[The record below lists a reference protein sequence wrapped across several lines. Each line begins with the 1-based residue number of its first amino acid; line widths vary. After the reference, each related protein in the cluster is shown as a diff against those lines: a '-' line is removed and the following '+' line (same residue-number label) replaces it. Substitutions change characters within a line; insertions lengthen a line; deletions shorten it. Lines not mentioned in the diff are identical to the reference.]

1 MIGAASWA
9 GCVVGL
15 VLAVLALAGGWTG
28 PVAVPLGPTG
38 GLYWACDALSALF
51 ALVLCAVGA
60 AAALDGG
67 SPRLPVAIWAM
78 ILTPFAA
85 DGFTLALCFGLATV
99 ASRGA
104 NPAARPGTEQ
114 AACGVLCLVAVV
126 ALLAPPGAPPDLRFA
141 AMRAAAPEG
150 AQATAIL
157 LLALLGAASQLAWPA
172 RASPQTEP
180 VGAPLSGGV
189 AVAALYVF
197 VRVLLDLCGPT
208 APGWWAAPL
217 LALGAGAAV
226 LGGLRAN
233 AEDDLLAILDANRMG
248 AAGLAVA
255 GLGAALAARDAD
267 APALAALALGGTLL
281 HVVGTALADML
292 LALCAAAVA
301 RGAGTRALSRLG
313 GLIRSMPGVT
323 LGAIMGAASLASL
336 PLTAGFAG
344 RWLVLQSLLAL
355 PQIGGIWQQA
365 GIAAVLAAVALGTAL
380 SAAAAIRLIGIG
392 FLGRPRTPRTAAAE
406 EPSRRVRLAVAGLAG
421 LCVLLGVWPSSVLLL
436 IRPAVARLLDV
447 DPAGRLL
454 ALPAQADGPGY
465 AAPGIAALLALC
477 GVLLASIARGRAG
490 QGGQRVPAWE
500 GGLDEPPPW
509 LPFGDPAAQISAA
522 SASQALL
529 QSLGYPDTPRQ
540 ARLQGMRWAGQ
551 AASRLR
557 RSDAGGPVG
566 LLLLLVVGLL
576 LWGAW

>member
-1 MIGAASWA
+1 MI
-9 GCVVGL
+9 GL
-15 VLAVLALAGGWTG
+15 VLAVLALAGGWTD
-28 PVAVPLGPTG
+28 PVAVPVGPTG
-38 GLYWACDALSALF
+38 GLYWGCDALSALF
-51 ALVLCAVGA
+51 ALVLCALGA

-67 SPRLPVAIWAM
+67 PPRLPVAIWAT

-85 DGFTLALCFGLATV
+85 DGFTLVLCFGLAAV
-99 ASRGA
+99 ATRGA
-104 NPAARPGTEQ
+104 DPAARPGLEQ
-114 AACGVLCLVAVV
+114 ASCGVLCLMAMV
-126 ALLAPPGAPPDLRFA
+126 ALLTPPGAPPDLRFA
-141 AMRAAAPEG
+141 AMRAVPPGG
-150 AQATAIL
+150 ARATAVL
-157 LLALLGAASQLAWPA
+157 VLALLGAASQLAWPA
-172 RASPQTEP
+172 QAAVQTEP
-180 VGAPLSGGV
+180 VGTPLSGSM
-189 AVAALYVF
+189 AVVALYVL

-217 LALGAGAAV
+217 LVLGAGAAV

-233 AEDDLLAILDANRMG
+233 AEDDLLAILDASRMG

-281 HVVGTALADML
+281 HVVGYALADVL

-313 GLIRSMPGVT
+313 GLIRSMPGIT
-323 LGAIMGAASLASL
+323 LGAVAGAASLASL

-344 RWLVLQSLLAL
+344 RWMVLQSLLAL
-355 PQIGGIWQQA
+355 PEIGGIWQQA
-365 GIAAVLAAVALGTAL
+365 GVAAVLAAVALGTAL
-380 SAAAAIRLIGIG
+380 VAAAAIRLIGIG

-406 EPSRRVRLAVAGLAG
+406 EPSRRVRLVVAGLAG
-421 LCVLLGVWPSSVLLL
+421 LCALVGVWPSSVLLL
-436 IRPAVARLLDV
+436 IRPVVARLLDV
-447 DPAGRLL
+447 DAPGRLL
-454 ALPAQADGPGY
+454 AIPAQADGPGY

-477 GVLLASIARGRAG
+477 GMVLAWIARSRAG
-490 QGGQRVPAWE
+490 QDGQRVPAWD

-509 LPFGDPAAQISAA
+509 LPFGDPASQYSAA

-529 QSLGYPDTPRQ
+529 QSLGYPGTPRQ
-540 ARLQGMRWAGQ
+540 ARLPGTPRQARQDMRQWAGK

-557 RSDAGGPVG
+557 RPGVG
-566 LLLLLVVGLL
+566 APLGLLLLVVALL

>member
-9 GCVVGL
+9 GCVAGL
-15 VLAVLALAGGWTG
+15 VLAALGLAGGWTD
-28 PVAVPLGPTG
+28 PIAVPVGPTG
-38 GLYWACDALSALF
+38 GLHWACDALSALF

-60 AAALDGG
+60 SAALDGR
-67 SPRLPVAIWAM
+67 SPRLPVAIWATV
-78 ILTPFAA
+78 LTPFAA
-85 DGFTLALCFGLATV
+85 DGFTLALCFGLAAV

-104 NPAARPGTEQ
+104 DPATRPGIEQ
-114 AACGVLCLVAVV
+114 AACGVLCLVALV
-126 ALLAPPGAPPDLRFA
+126 ALLAPPGTPPDLRFA
-141 AMRAAAPEG
+141 AMRAASPEG
-150 AQATAIL
+150 GQATAIL

-172 RASPQTEP
+172 RASLHTEP
-180 VGAPLSGGV
+180 VGASLSGGM
-189 AVAALYVF
+189 AIAAFYVL

-208 APGWWAAPL
+208 APGWWETPL
-217 LALGAGAAV
+217 LALGAGAVV

-233 AEDDLLAILDANRMG
+233 AEDDLPAILNASRVG
-248 AAGLAVA
+248 AAGLAA
-255 GLGAALAARDAD
+255 TGLGATLAARDAD

-281 HVVGTALADML
+281 HVVSYALADML

-313 GLIRSMPGVT
+313 GLIRTMPGIT
-323 LGAIMGAASLASL
+323 LGAIAGAVSLASL

-380 SAAAAIRLIGIG
+380 TAAAAVRLIGIG

-421 LCVLLGVWPSSVLLL
+421 LCALLGVWPSSILLL
-436 IRPAVARLLDV
+436 IRPAVTQLLDV
-447 DPAGRLL
+447 DPAVRLL
-454 ALPAQADGPGY
+454 AVPAQAGGPGY

-477 GVLLASIARGRAG
+477 GALLAWVARGRAG
-490 QGGQRVPAWE
+490 QGGQRVPAWD
-500 GGLDEPPPW
+500 GGVDEPPPW
-509 LPFGDPAAQISAA
+509 LPFGDPATQYSAA

-529 QSLGYPDTPRQ
+529 QSFGHPGTPRQ
-540 ARLQGMRWAGQ
+540 ARQDIRRWAGNV
-551 AASRLR
+551 AGRLR
-557 RSDAGGPVG
+557 RQGAGGPVG
-566 LLLLLVVGLL
+566 LLLLLLIGLL

>member
-1 MIGAASWA
+1 MA
-9 GCVVGL
+9 GL
-15 VLAVLALAGGWTG
+15 VLAALGLAGGWTG

-60 AAALDGG
+60 AAALGG
-67 SPRLPVAIWAM
+67 GPPRLPVAIWAM
-78 ILTPFAA
+78 VLTPFAA
-85 DGFTLALCFGLATV
+85 DGFTLALCFGLAAV
-99 ASRGA
+99 ASRGV
-104 NPAARPGTEQ
+104 EQ
-114 AACGVLCLVAVV
+114 AACGVLCLVALV
-126 ALLAPPGAPPDLRFA
+126 ALLAPPGTPPDLRFA

-150 AQATAIL
+150 ARATAIL

-172 RASPQTEP
+172 WASPQTEP
-180 VGAPLSGGV
+180 VGTLLSDGV
-189 AVAALYVF
+189 AVAALYVL

-208 APGWWAAPL
+208 APGWWGTPL
-217 LALGAGAAV
+217 LALGAAAAV

-233 AEDDLLAILDANRMG
+233 AEDDLLAILDASRMG

-281 HVVGTALADML
+281 HVVSYALADML

-313 GLIRSMPGVT
+313 GLIRTMPGIT
-323 LGAIMGAASLASL
+323 LGAIAGAASLASL

-344 RWLVLQSLLAL
+344 RWMVLQSLLAL

-380 SAAAAIRLIGIG
+380 TAAAAIRLIGIG
-392 FLGRPRTPRTAAAE
+392 FLGRPRTPRAAAAE

-421 LCVLLGVWPSSVLLL
+421 LCALLGVWPSSVLLL
-436 IRPAVARLLDV
+436 IRPVVARLLDV

-454 ALPAQADGPGY
+454 AVPAQADGLGY

-477 GVLLASIARGRAG
+477 AALLAWIARGRAG
-490 QGGQRVPAWE
+490 QGGQRVPAWD

-509 LPFGDPAAQISAA
+509 LPFGDPATQCSAA

-529 QSLGYPDTPRQ
+529 QSLGYPGTPRQ
-540 ARLQGMRWAGQ
+540 ARLQGMRQWAGKT
-551 AASRLR
+551 ASRLR
-557 RSDAGGPVG
+557 RPGAGAPVG
-566 LLLLLVVGLL
+566 LLLLVVGLL